1 MFFPFMSRFFKSFG
15 FAFSGLKQSFK
26 AEVNLKVHL
35 IFALLVLL
43 AGWCFD
49 ISKME
54 WVAVVICIGC
64 VFAMELVNTAIER
77 LVDLVSPK
85 FNAKAG
91 LVKDIAAAAVLIA
104 SMMSLAVGLII
115 FVPKIFC

>member
-1 MFFPFMSRFFKSFG
+1 MLFRRALRVRRNG
-15 FAFSGLKQSFK
+15 FSVVGKNHCS
-26 AEVNLKVHL
+26 
-35 IFALLVLL
+35 LL